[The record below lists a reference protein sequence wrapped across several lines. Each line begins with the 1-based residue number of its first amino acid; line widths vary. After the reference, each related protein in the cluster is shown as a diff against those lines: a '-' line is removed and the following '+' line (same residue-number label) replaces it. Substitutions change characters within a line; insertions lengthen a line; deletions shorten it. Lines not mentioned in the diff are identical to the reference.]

1 MKPWSTNLPKP
12 ALMVMSRPIN
22 QFLLKGLKDLWL
34 CPLGFPSNYVHA
46 NIRLLLVH
54 LHRTLRDISEFGA
67 LKGRQKKGHLF
78 SLTITTTTSTVVLVF
93 YTRHIRFGR
102 LYVRPSTTKTL
113 SKICFTHSKTTSRRH
128 NFWSKWIFSVK
139 ARSRLKE

>member
-1 MKPWSTNLPKP
+1 MPPGVP
-12 ALMVMSRPIN
+12 
-22 QFLLKGLKDLWL
+22 
-34 CPLGFPSNYVHA
+34 PSNYIHA

-113 SKICFTHSKTTSRRH
+113 SKICFAHYK
-128 NFWSKWIFSVK
+128 NNVEGAQILVKLDFS
-139 ARSRLKE
+139 LKVG